1 MARPGTAGTNP
12 DRSTAGRAPEG
23 TKADERLDQAG
34 PAWTAAFELAWESW
48 RAGSLGIGSV
58 LVDSEGDVVTRGR
71 NRVLEPPDS
80 GRVAGTLIAH
90 AEIDAFAQL
99 GLATAEGLSLYTTV
113 EPCLMCR
120 ATAIAMRT
128 ARVCSAAPDP
138 VFEGLDEALAAH
150 SYMEGRMPAREHL
163 EDDVLVS
170 FAALLPLAHR
180 VWSRPG
186 QPPRREW
193 LKANEAIWHAAGQLV
208 GDGSLTRLARDD
220 APVAAVIDACAGAL
234 SAHGA
239 I

>member
-1 MARPGTAGTNP
+1 MKAR
-12 DRSTAGRAPEG
+12 
-23 TKADERLDQAG
+23 ERLDQAG
-34 PAWTAAFELAWESW
+34 PAWSYAFDLAWESW

-58 LVDSEGDVVTRGR
+58 LVDSKGNVLARGR

-90 AEIDAFAQL
+90 AEMDAFAQL

-113 EPCLMCR
+113 EPCLMCL

-150 SYMEGRMPAREHL
+150 SYMDGRMPVREHL
-163 EDDVLVS
+163 EDPILVC
-170 FAALLPLAHR
+170 FAALLPLANR

-186 QPPRREW
+186 DPPRHEW
-193 LKANEAIWHAAGQLV
+193 LRTNEAIWRVARRVV
-208 GDGSLTRLARDD
+208 GDGTLIRLARDGS
-220 APVAAVIDACAGAL
+220 PVAAVIDSCASVFSDFGAV
-234 SAHGA
+234 
-239 I
+239 

>member
-1 MARPGTAGTNP
+1 V
-12 DRSTAGRAPEG
+12 RAH
-23 TKADERLDQAG
+23 ERLDRAG
-34 PAWTAAFELAWESW
+34 PAWTNAFELAWESW

-58 LVDSEGDVVTRGR
+58 LVDSTGDVVARGR

-90 AEIDAFAQL
+90 AEMDTFAQL

-150 SYMEGRMPAREHL
+150 SYMDGRMPAREY
-163 EDDVLVS
+163 LVDS
-170 FAALLPLAHR
+170 DLVRFAALLPLANR
-180 VWSRPG
+180 AWSRPG
-186 QPPRREW
+186 QPPRHEW
-193 LKANEAIWHAAGQLV
+193 LETSQTIWHVARQVLA
-208 GDGSLTRLARDD
+208 DGTLTRLARDG
-220 APVAAVIDACAGAL
+220 APVAAVIDASAEAFSELGAT
-234 SAHGA
+234 
-239 I
+239 